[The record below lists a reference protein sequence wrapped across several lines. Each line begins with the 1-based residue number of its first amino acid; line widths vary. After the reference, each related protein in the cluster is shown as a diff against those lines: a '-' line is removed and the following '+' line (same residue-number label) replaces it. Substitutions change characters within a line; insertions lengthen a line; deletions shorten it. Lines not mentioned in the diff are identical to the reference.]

1 MKFLAF
7 EPTFDPRDV
16 YKCIGTPLAK
26 LAPGLGGKEVT
37 LDFLSTS
44 IALAF
49 SQSSCYGVAF

>member
-1 MKFLAF
+1 MKFFAL

-26 LAPGLGGKEVT
+26 LAPGLGGNEVT

-49 SQSSCYGVAF
+49 SQSSCCE